1 MAQIQTNN
9 TADKKRKY
17 SYKPAALKVDMTP
30 MVDLGF
36 LLITFF
42 IVTTTLSAQ
51 KATDLLMPKEGIPSP
66 VKESQVLTLLLD
78 GNEKVYVYAGSWEN
92 AHLNKWIEQL
102 SWKSKEQVRNIITA
116 KQTALGNHK
125 NDLMVLIKPA
135 TKSQYQNVID
145 ALDEML
151 INNVKRYA
159 VVDLSDKELA
169 YVNSVVK

>member
-1 MAQIQTNN
+1 M
-9 TADKKRKY
+9 
-17 SYKPAALKVDMTP
+17 
-30 MVDLGF
+30 
-36 LLITFF
+36 
-42 IVTTTLSAQ
+42 
-51 KATDLLMPKEGIPSP
+51 
-66 VKESQVLTLLLD
+66 LTLLLD

-92 AHLNKWIEQL
+92 AHLNKRIEQL
-102 SWKSKEQVRNIITA
+102 SWKNKEQVRNIITT

-135 TKSQYQNVID
+135 IKSQYQNVID

-169 YVNSVVK
+169 YINSVVK

>member
-1 MAQIQTNN
+1 MAQIQTSN
-9 TADKKRKY
+9 TADKKRKCH
-17 SYKPAALKVDMTP
+17 YKPAALKVDMTP

-42 IVTTTLSAQ
+42 IITTTLAAQ
-51 KATDLLMPKEGIPSP
+51 KATDLIMPKEGAPSA

-92 AHLNKWIEQL
+92 AHPRKRIVQL
-102 SWKSKEQVRNIITA
+102 SWKNKEQVRNIITA
-116 KQTALGNHK
+116 KQADLGNNK
-125 NDLMVLIKPA
+125 KDLMVLIKPA

-151 INNVKRYA
+151 INKVKKYA

-169 YVNSVVK
+169 YVNGAVK